1 MTEIAYAKEIR
12 CGDTVFAYCDTLG
25 RVLEYF
31 VDSITQHYAGK
42 DDILTTYVADA
53 YGADDELL
61 DSIDFEITDIG
72 KTVFLTEDDALLGN
86 LMKLSVPEFIKV
98 MNENADERFEQILDE
113 EGFSVYVDTKYYRF
127 YGVQLED
134 ADDEGS
140 YCELRLAASLTYD
153 VLNDVKNKDDVMLPL
168 LFDCDFSGEYV
179 TDKNLYYLWFKRC

>member
-61 DSIDFEITDIG
+61 DSIDFYATDIG
-72 KTVFLTEDDALLGN
+72 DTVFLTEDDALLGN
-86 LMKLSVPEFIKV
+86 LMKLPVSEFIRL
-98 MNENADERFEQILDE
+98 MNENAGKRFKLILDE
-113 EGFSVYVDTKYYRF
+113 EGFSVYADTQYHRF
-127 YGVQLED
+127 YGVQFEESD
-134 ADDEGS
+134 GDGS

-153 VLNDVKNKDDVMLPL
+153 VLNDVKIKDDTTLPL

-179 TDKNLYYLWFKRC
+179 TDKNLYYLWFKRR